1 LSKRASILLPIH
13 LDRWRNPIASKMRE
27 AAIRMPEF
35 DFYSFSAPA
44 TAEDRRRSIALWEYE
59 NVHRIR
65 ACDLVFR
72 SYDIVHHAS
81 ATPANIAAS
90 LLARARGWGR
100 TQHVFTAS
108 TPPNKDDRYNRAYRI
123 SIALADHVLAVSP
136 HTAKSV
142 ERSMGRSVEA
152 VIPNGVDMSFFSP
165 AQANPIKHLGLP
177 EGDFLLYVGAIV
189 PWKHPERILELAT
202 CMPGISFIM
211 LGRPAYSAW
220 ARELLCH
227 IEQHPNIHYM
237 DFREKGEIRDIM
249 AQARL
254 LLMPSEIEGMPNVVL
269 EAAAM
274 GLPVLALPIAAM
286 EEIVEQEVS
295 GWLIPLNSPDAWLAK
310 IEEVLAWLP
319 QQRIDFRRKAR
330 AWVKKHFTWES
341 AAEKLAEFY
350 SQILKSDL
358 GG

>member
-44 TAEDRRRSIALWEYE
+44 TSEDRRLSIALWEHE

-65 ACDLVFR
+65 ASDLVFHR
-72 SYDIVHHAS
+72 YDIVHHAS
-81 ATPANIAAS
+81 ASPANIAVS

-123 SIALADHVLAVSP
+123 SIALADHILAVSP

-142 ERSMGRSVEA
+142 EWSMGRRVEG
-152 VIPNGVDMSFFSP
+152 VIPNGIDMSYFSP
-165 AQANPIKHLGLP
+165 AVANPIADLELAR
-177 EGDFLLYVGAIV
+177 GDFLLYVGAIV
-189 PWKHPERILELAT
+189 PWKHPERILEMAT
-202 CMPGISFIM
+202 CMPGVPFIM
-211 LGRPAYSAW
+211 IGRPEHSAW
-220 ARELLCH
+220 AQGLLSR
-227 IEQHPNIHYM
+227 IKQQANIRYLG
-237 DFREKGEIRDIM
+237 FREKGEIRDLM

-254 LLMPSEIEGMPNVVL
+254 LLMPSEVEGMPNVVL

-274 GLPVLALPIAAM
+274 GLPVLALQIPAM
-286 EEIVEQEVS
+286 KEIVREGIN
-295 GWLIPLNSPDAWLAK
+295 GWLIPFDGPGAWRAK
-310 IEEVLAWLP
+310 AEEILEKRV
-319 QQRIDFRRKAR
+319 DFTRQAR
-330 AWVKKHFTWES
+330 AWIQEHFTWDS
-341 AAEKLAEFY
+341 AAEKLGAFY
-350 SQILKSDL
+350 LHILASGPDR
-358 GG
+358 